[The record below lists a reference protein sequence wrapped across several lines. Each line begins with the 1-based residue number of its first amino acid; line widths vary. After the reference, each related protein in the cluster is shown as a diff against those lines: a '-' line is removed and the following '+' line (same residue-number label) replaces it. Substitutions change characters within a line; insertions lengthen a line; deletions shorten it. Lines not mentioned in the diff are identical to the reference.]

1 MDYQKEQII
10 KIAEYLHKDIWS
22 LAAEIGSH
30 PEEGY
35 KEYYATKV
43 LVGFLRKHGF
53 QVSCP
58 LAGMDTAFKAGFQGQ
73 QGGARVIYLAEY
85 DALPEIGH
93 GCGHNLIGAAG
104 VGAAVVLSK
113 MEDLAGEVVVIGSP
127 AEETSGAKVTLTE
140 AGLFDQASAA
150 LMFHPGSCNVAEIAS
165 LALDAIEVVYHG
177 KSAHMAVADSGGIN
191 ALEAL
196 LDLFNR
202 IEKLRRK
209 LGRAE
214 RIDGIIVEG
223 GKSPNI
229 VPDKAV
235 ARFYLRAAKRERLNQ
250 IRQKFLE
257 CAYKA
262 ADKVHAKLEWRYYEF
277 SYDEMVTNYHL
288 AHTFRTNLR
297 YLGITDI
304 EPAQTMVGSVDMGN
318 VSQVVPALHAY
329 LRLGNGT
336 EVPHTVEF
344 AQAVLSEAGE
354 RVLATAVKALA
365 LTGWDVL
372 TNSELRQK
380 MHQEMLQKKRYARSN
395 FD

>member
-1 MDYQKEQII
+1 MDYHKEQIL
-10 KIAEYLHKDIWS
+10 KKADFLHKDIWG
-22 LAAEIGSH
+22 LATEIGSN

-43 LVGFLRKHGF
+43 LVGFLEEHGF
-53 QVSCP
+53 KISCP
-58 LAGMDTAFKAGFQGQ
+58 LAGMDTAFRACYQGKQ
-73 QGGARVIYLAEY
+73 DGPTIIYLAEY

-113 MEDLAGEVVVIGSP
+113 MMDLVGEIVVIGSP

-140 AGLFDQASAA
+140 AGLFNEAAAA
-150 LMFHPGSCNVAEIAS
+150 LMFHPGSCNVPEIAS
-165 LALDAIEVVYHG
+165 LALDAIEVIYHG

-202 IEKLRRK
+202 VEKLKRK

-235 ARFYLRAAKRERLNQ
+235 ARFYLRAAKREKLNR
-250 IRQKFLE
+250 IRQKFLK
-257 CAYKA
+257 CVQKA
-262 ADKVHAKLEWRYYEF
+262 ADKVQAKVEWHYYEF
-277 SYDEMVTNYHL
+277 SYDEMITNYHL
-288 AHTFRTNLR
+288 AQAFRGNLH
-297 YLGITDI
+297 YLGVTDI

-329 LRLGNGT
+329 LRLGNGM

-344 AQAVLSEAGE
+344 AKAVLSEAGE
-354 RVLATAVKALA
+354 KVLAVAVKALA

-372 TNSELRQK
+372 TNAELRRK
-380 MHQEMLQKKRYARSN
+380 MHQELLQRR
-395 FD
+395 